1 MDTNKSNSIINKR
14 VLSVLPLASILV
26 ILFLLT
32 EFHPL
37 TPDSKS
43 FFTFFLSGWLLF
55 TLYLSVKGKR
65 LYERYMIF
73 IISLITIINGLYKR
87 EIFEAYFQIP
97 IEYGACIIIAF
108 YLLRIIFPYIKK
120 LSSWFLS
127 HTQEPAPDTDTNT
140 TKNNTSKKK
149 HAMYK
154 FGLHTNSDTETNSQA
169 TLSNAKGDCTT
180 APNHKGISIG
190 QSLLYIALTVIPFLF
205 TYNMVTRLSQTTNYR
220 IANTETLF
228 HDVNSIIIVFLIGIL
243 SMVVVFTLLFCY
255 YKLIKIM
262 VTTIQGNENPSAYV
276 LTIAALSAFLAKT
289 GVLSQDTVL
298 NLFAQGDIFSLP
310 LLILILYPVCLL
322 SVHALINLAKNH
334 NVTSWILDRA
344 IQLAKKAASIGNNIL
359 NSSIDLI
366 AFATA
371 GFLSSAMELIDEQEG
386 DEEE

>member
-1 MDTNKSNSIINKR
+1 
-14 VLSVLPLASILV
+14 
-26 ILFLLT
+26 
-32 EFHPL
+32 
-37 TPDSKS
+37 
-43 FFTFFLSGWLLF
+43 
-55 TLYLSVKGKR
+55 
-65 LYERYMIF
+65 
-73 IISLITIINGLYKR
+73 
-87 EIFEAYFQIP
+87 
-97 IEYGACIIIAF
+97 
-108 YLLRIIFPYIKK
+108 
-120 LSSWFLS
+120 
-127 HTQEPAPDTDTNT
+127 
-140 TKNNTSKKK
+140 
-149 HAMYK
+149 
-154 FGLHTNSDTETNSQA
+154 
-169 TLSNAKGDCTT
+169 
-180 APNHKGISIG
+180 
-190 QSLLYIALTVIPFLF
+190 
-205 TYNMVTRLSQTTNYR
+205 MVTRLSQTTNYR

-371 GFLSSAMELIDEQEG
+371 GFYQALWN
-386 DEEE
+386 

>member
-1 MDTNKSNSIINKR
+1 MDTSKSNTIISKR

-26 ILFLLT
+26 IAFLLT
-32 EFHPL
+32 EFHPFAS
-37 TPDSKS
+37 DFKS
-43 FFTFFLSGWLLF
+43 FFTFFLSGWFLF
-55 TLYLSVKGKR
+55 TLYLSVKGKH
-65 LYERYMIF
+65 LHERYMIF
-73 IISLITIINGLYKR
+73 ILSLIVIINGLYRR

-97 IEYGACIIIAF
+97 IEYGACIIIVF
-108 YLLRIIFPYIKK
+108 YLLRISFPYIKK
-120 LSSWFLS
+120 LSLWFLS
-127 HTQEPAPDTDTNT
+127 HTQEPPDTDTNT
-140 TKNNTSKKK
+140 PNNDASKMRYARHRFVHHTKS
-149 HAMYK
+149 AAEA
-154 FGLHTNSDTETNSQA
+154 DSQA
-169 TLSNAKGDCTT
+169 SSTNAKVVCPTT
-180 APNHKGISIG
+180 QYHKGISLG